1 MEKLSKCM
9 RQGKQLGLLAS
20 KGKRKSCTRGLVT
33 LSPEDGLFTGPNII
47 TDVPGPKTLE
57 QKERLSKHQRV
68 EQLIMFCDFENS
80 KGNYLQDID
89 GNVFLDVFQQIASL
103 PIGYNHP
110 ALLERVQSVKFHKTL
125 INRPS
130 QGVTPG
136 MDMVDTMENTLLRV
150 APKDL
155 THVQQMM
162 CGACANE
169 NAMKAVFS
177 KYNAI
182 RRGSVDPTPLE
193 LETCMDGRAPGS
205 PDDLCIVAFD
215 KAFHGR
221 SIATFAIS
229 RSKAMHKFDYP
240 SWNWPTAKFPELKYP
255 LEDHVEENSE
265 EEMRCLE
272 ILGNVIRESNEKG
285 LFVAGVITEPIQSE
299 GGDRHA
305 SPEFFRGVQAIC
317 KHYNASFIVD
327 EVQTGGGA
335 AGNWWLHE
343 QWNLPTPP
351 DAVTFS
357 KKFLLGGFYFQE
369 DLFPQH
375 PMRIQNTWLGDPA
388 RLAMLETVIDVIE
401 EDKLLLRTRTAG
413 NALMKGLD
421 KLANEYSE
429 YVMNPR
435 GNGTISAFDMPT
447 VELRDAFLRF
457 ARNEGLAILGSG
469 DRSVRFRPALIYTAS
484 HAELTVEIM
493 DAALAK
499 IRQSDLS
506 HSRDNLS

>member
-1 MEKLSKCM
+1 MTLL
-9 RQGKQLGLLAS
+9 GKQRA
-20 KGKRKSCTRGLVT
+20 KHVRGIST
-33 LSPEDGLFTGPNII
+33 LCPEDGYFTGPVIN

-57 QKERLSKHQRV
+57 QKARLSKHQRV
-68 EQLIMFCDFENS
+68 EQLMWFCDYENS
-80 KGNYLQDID
+80 KGNFLQDID

-103 PIGYNHP
+103 PLGYNHP
-110 ALLERVQSVKFHKTL
+110 ALLERVKSEEFHKTL
-125 INRPS
+125 VNRPA
-130 QGVTPG
+130 QGVAPG
-136 MDMVDTMENTLLRV
+136 MNMVDQMNSTLMRV

-155 THVQQMM
+155 TRVQQMM

-177 KYNAI
+177 RYNAW

-221 SIATFAIS
+221 SLATFAIS

-240 SWNWPTAKFPELKYP
+240 SWNWPTAKFPKLKYP
-255 LEDHVEENSE
+255 LKDFVRENQE
-265 EEMRCLE
+265 EEMRCLDFLE
-272 ILGNVIRESNEKG
+272 NLIRESNAKG
-285 LFVAGVITEPIQSE
+285 LYVAGVITEPIQSE

-305 SPEFFRGVQAIC
+305 SPDFFRGVQAIC
-317 KHYNASFIVD
+317 HHYNASFIVD

-335 AGNWWLHE
+335 TGSYWLHE

-357 KKFLLGGFYFQE
+357 KKFLLGGFYFSE
-369 DLFPQH
+369 ALFPQH

-401 EDKLLLRTRTAG
+401 RDNLLQRTQLAGNELLRG
-413 NALMKGLD
+413 LEKLQEEFPEFIINAR
-421 KLANEYSE
+421 S
-429 YVMNPR
+429 
-435 GNGTISAFDMPT
+435 NGTICAFDLPNA
-447 VELRDAFLRF
+447 ELRDAFIHYTRK
-457 ARNEGLAILGSG
+457 NGLAIMGSG
-469 DRSVRFRPALIYTAS
+469 DQSVRFRPALIFTSAHS
-484 HAELTVEIM
+484 EMAINIVETTLTS
-493 DAALAK
+493 
-499 IRQSDLS
+499 IRKTHGTESA
-506 HSRDNLS
+506 RET